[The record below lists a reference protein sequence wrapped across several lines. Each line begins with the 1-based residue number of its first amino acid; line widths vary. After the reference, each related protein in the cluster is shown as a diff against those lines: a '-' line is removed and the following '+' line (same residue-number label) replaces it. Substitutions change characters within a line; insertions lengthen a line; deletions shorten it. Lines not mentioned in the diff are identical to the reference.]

1 MYFSLSWRNI
11 WRNKKRTVIVAAS
24 VFFAV
29 ILAALMRS
37 AQLGSYGYMIDSS
50 AKLFTGYLQIQG
62 EEYWDKRSLDESI
75 IIQPDTLQAISRI
88 EYVTHLSPRLEA
100 FALIS
105 HETTTKVSQVIGIDP
120 MLEDQITH
128 TRDKLVRGEYLNS
141 ESRGMLIGS
150 GLAEMLKAE
159 IGDSLVVYGQGY
171 HGQLAAAIVPIQGI
185 IKLPF
190 KAMDN
195 AMVLLPLPLAQEIF
209 SCEQRITSLP
219 ILVDDVRHLDGVR
232 EEASGYLAAGQR
244 IMLWNELMPDLEQS
258 IEVDNVSGILMLAIL
273 YIVIAF
279 GVFGTV
285 MMMVS
290 ERAKEFAILI
300 SVGMRRR
307 RLLLVLAIETFFVS
321 FIGVAVGILISIP
334 IITYLVKNPINLT
347 GEMAELYEQLSI
359 EPILAFSGHP
369 WIFISQA
376 LVVMIIV
383 IVTIS
388 YPLLFVRRLNPAK
401 TIRG

>member
-75 IIQPDTLQAISRI
+75 IIHPDTLQAISRI
-88 EYVTHLSPRLEA
+88 DYVTHLSPRLEA

-105 HETTTKVSQVIGIDP
+105 HEVTTKVSQVIGIDP
-120 MLEDQITH
+120 VLEDEITH
-128 TRDKLVRGEYLNS
+128 TRDKLVKGEYLTS

-150 GLAEMLKAE
+150 GLAKMLKAE

-190 KAMDN
+190 RAMDN
-195 AMVLLPLPLAQEIF
+195 AMVLLPLPLAQQIF

-219 ILVDDVRHLDGVR
+219 ILVDDVRHLDRVR
-232 EEASGYLAAGQR
+232 EAARDHLAVGQR

-321 FIGVAVGILISIP
+321 FIGVVVGILFSIP
-334 IITYLVKNPINLT
+334 IISYLVKNPINLT

-376 LVVMIIV
+376 LVVMVIV

-388 YPLLFVRRLNPAK
+388 YPVLFVRRLDPAK

>member
-75 IIQPDTLQAISRI
+75 IIHPDTLQAISRI
-88 EYVTHLSPRLEA
+88 DYVTHLSPRLEA

-105 HETTTKVSQVIGIDP
+105 HEVTTKVSQVIGIDP
-120 MLEDQITH
+120 VLEDEITH
-128 TRDKLVRGEYLNS
+128 TRDKLVKGEYLSS

-190 KAMDN
+190 KAMNN
-195 AMVLLPLPLAQEIF
+195 AMVLLPLPLAQQIF

-219 ILVDDVRHLDGVR
+219 ILVDDVRHLDRVR
-232 EEASGYLAAGQR
+232 EAARDYLAAGQR

-307 RLLLVLAIETFFVS
+307 RLLLVLGIETFFVS
-321 FIGVAVGILISIP
+321 FIGVVVGILFSIP
-334 IITYLVKNPINLT
+334 IIAYLVKNPINLT

-376 LVVMIIV
+376 LVVMVIV

-388 YPLLFVRRLNPAK
+388 YPVLFVRRLDPAK

>member
-11 WRNKKRTVIVAAS
+11 WRNKKRTIIVAAS

-75 IIQPDTLQAISRI
+75 IIQADTLQAISGI

-120 MLEDQITH
+120 VLEDQITH
-128 TRDKLVRGEYLNS
+128 TRDKLVKGEYLS
-141 ESRGMLIGS
+141 IESRGMLIGS
-150 GLAEMLKAE
+150 GLAKMLKADV
-159 IGDSLVVYGQGY
+159 GDSLVVYGQGY

-190 KAMDN
+190 KAMNN
-195 AMVLLPLPLAQEIF
+195 AMVLLPLLLAQEIF

-219 ILVDDVRHLDGVR
+219 ILVDDVRHLDRVR
-232 EEASGYLAAGQR
+232 EAARNYLADGQR

-258 IEVDNVSGILMLAIL
+258 IEVDNVSGIIMLAIL

-321 FIGVAVGILISIP
+321 FIGVVVGILISIP
-334 IITYLVKNPINLT
+334 IVAYLVKNPINLT

-376 LVVMIIV
+376 LVIMVIV

-388 YPLLFVRRLNPAK
+388 YPFLFVRRLDPAK